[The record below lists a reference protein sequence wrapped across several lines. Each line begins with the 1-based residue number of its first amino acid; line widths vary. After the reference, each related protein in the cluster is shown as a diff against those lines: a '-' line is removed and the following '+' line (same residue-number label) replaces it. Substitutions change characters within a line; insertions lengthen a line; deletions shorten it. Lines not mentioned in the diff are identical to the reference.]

1 MGSVVKIRDV
11 KGPNQNGWFSV
22 IDGNDVEYT
31 TKKQDLA
38 DKAKSLVGKN
48 AEIEFS
54 LKENGQY
61 TNRYLDKIQPAASA
75 PESSGGGG
83 GGPSSHDIGRM
94 ARFSA
99 MNTAAIIC
107 AATGDVSPKEL
118 VSVARWV
125 LTYGFKGEEGLEL
138 EDEQPQPEP
147 VNQPLVESDGIPF

>member
-1 MGSVVKIRDV
+1 MGSIVKIREV

-38 DKAKSLVGKN
+38 DRAKSLIGQN

-54 LKENGQY
+54 LKENGKY
-61 TNRYLDKIQPAASA
+61 TNRYLDKVQPAAA
-75 PESSGGGG
+75 PPSSGGG
-83 GGPSSHDIGRM
+83 PSQHDIGRM

-107 AATGDVSPKEL
+107 ASTGDVSPREL

-125 LTYGFKGEEGLEL
+125 LTYGFEGEKGLDL
-138 EDEQPQPEP
+138 DDAPPPAP
-147 VNQPLVESDGIPF
+147 VQEAQTQVQVESDGIPF